1 MATIFC
7 CTLCLLVLQERLADA
22 QNAQT
27 AADAEA
33 KAADIKTKHLAKQ
46 AAEQRKGLASKDKE
60 ASGMRKQLDD
70 AQRKVD
76 ACTQKLQ
83 GLSYDAAAVEQLE
96 ATRQREVAE
105 MRSAKEAVEV
115 LGAQLSTLEFHY
127 RCVDAIRGVIRGHR
141 WRSVGCHGTNAV
153 RRLKGGACNGHR
165 AELRQVTVPGRL
177 RSV

>member
-1 MATIFC
+1 
-7 CTLCLLVLQERLADA
+7 VPQERLADA

-76 ACTQKLQ
+76 ACTQKLA

-96 ATRQREVAE
+96 GTRQREVAE
-105 MRSAKEAVEV
+105 VRAAKEAVEV
-115 LGAQLSTLEFHY
+115 LGAQLSTLDFHY
-127 RCVDAIRGVIRGHR
+127 RCVGLMHWLGLLIQVQAVYKHIRMQAAQSCSGVRVSNSGSWAHSSPH
-141 WRSVGCHGTNAV
+141 WSTPAGARS
-153 RRLKGGACNGHR
+153 
-165 AELRQVTVPGRL
+165 
-177 RSV
+177 